1 MGQSLAFLAR
11 SRTHVGDGR
20 GSPFPPRHPVAT
32 SALVDLYVWRL
43 GVRHLSVN
51 WQIVFR
57 APGRPSSYVRLRR
70 PVRDVRPRLPLQTT
84 LRLSHFHL
92 LVAGT
97 GGEAAGR
104 ALPLGAVVGRVDCAV
119 RGSVFLVDMWAS
131 DHCSLG
137 SMAMTPALHASWS
150 QASKSMEALS
160 CCPAGSGTPVL
171 QRQVV
176 QTSTRSCEPLTAHSG
191 HTCLLP
197 LGTWKTG
204 TSGCHP
210 EVCRLAVCTTGSH
223 PVYRRSAE

>member
-1 MGQSLAFLAR
+1 MGQSLLFLRAHERTGETGGVRRALHAIPWPRAR
-11 SRTHVGDGR
+11 SLACMFLCQLAGRLQGSRTAVLVRETPKASARR
-20 GSPFPPRHPVAT
+20 GAPT
-32 SALVDLYVWRL
+32 SAPDD
-43 GVRHLSVN
+43 
-51 WQIVFR
+51 
-57 APGRPSSYVRLRR
+57 A
-70 PVRDVRPRLPLQTT
+70 QTIS
-84 LRLSHFHL
+84 LHL

-104 ALPLGAVVGRVDCAV
+104 ALPLGAVVGRVDSAV

-150 QASKSMEALS
+150 QASKSMEALA